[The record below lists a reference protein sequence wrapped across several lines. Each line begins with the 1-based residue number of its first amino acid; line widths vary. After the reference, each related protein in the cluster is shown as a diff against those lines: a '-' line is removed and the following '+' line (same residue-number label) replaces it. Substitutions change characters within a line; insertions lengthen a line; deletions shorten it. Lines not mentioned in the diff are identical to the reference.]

1 MYFIRG
7 SNCQVEGGDK
17 SINVNMAS
25 NSEMNELI
33 KSNIGLKD
41 REKLPVFNFIL
52 NIKKAI

>member
-1 MYFIRG
+1 
-7 SNCQVEGGDK
+7 
-17 SINVNMAS
+17 MAS